1 MTNDALSVVVVVF
14 STVFQLFNSWYI
26 PGTNVTPA
34 VALFGILFISI
45 LFRILARVFGLWDD
59 GKGDSD

>member
-1 MTNDALSVVVVVF
+1 MTNDALSVVVAVF

-34 VALFGILFISI
+34 VALFGILFIS
-45 LFRILARVFGLWDD
+45 LPLSYYHEVTMQ
-59 GKGDSD
+59 